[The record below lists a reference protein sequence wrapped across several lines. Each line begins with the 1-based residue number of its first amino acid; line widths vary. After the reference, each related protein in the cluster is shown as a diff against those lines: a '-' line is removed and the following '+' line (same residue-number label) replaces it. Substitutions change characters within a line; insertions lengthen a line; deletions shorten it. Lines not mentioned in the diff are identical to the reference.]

1 MAYLNEA
8 GVTALW
14 NKLKNRDIT
23 STSIS
28 TTTDGAELD
37 LVYGSGDKAS
47 FNLAG
52 ASTDAA
58 GLMSAAD
65 KTKLDSLAIDSAF
78 STTSTNAVQNKVISD
93 ILERLHTRGSSTVFT
108 AIPSG
113 DSRAFY
119 TWSLRQYY
127 AGFTS
132 DGELDLLNSSTTVG
146 EIGFNKSSFSY
157 ESEAYGL
164 SPSRYVM
171 RISLLPN
178 QTFTSVK
185 VNTPAAGDSST
196 LCATTAFVQN
206 AINTAMTGSSSFQ
219 GTTKD
224 YTTIANTSYKKG
236 YYWVANAAFTLG
248 SDSIEIGDMIFCIS
262 DKGTASA
269 TTDFSV
275 VQANLTSIP
284 TTYIDAL
291 S

>member
-14 NKLKNRDIT
+14 NKLKKRDIT

-65 KTKLDSLAIDSAF
+65 KVKLDSLAIDSAF
-78 STTSTNAVQNKVISD
+78 STTSENAIQNKTVTSFINNSYGEVQIAPATTYSD
-93 ILERLHTRGSSTVFT
+93 QNGIKWSRLTFDQKNFWFNGSKLAYNWMV
-108 AIPSG
+108 
-113 DSRAFY
+113 
-119 TWSLRQYY
+119 
-127 AGFTS
+127 
-132 DGELDLLNSSTTVG
+132 
-146 EIGFNKSSFSY
+146 
-157 ESEAYGL
+157 EAYICFREDQFTR
-164 SPSRYVM
+164 SEDDPYYFY
-171 RISLLPN
+171 SLLPN

-206 AINTAMTGSSSFQ
+206 AINTAMTGSSAFQ

>member
-14 NKLKNRDIT
+14 NKLKKRDIT

-28 TTTDGAELD
+28 TTADSAELD

-52 ASTDAA
+52 ASTDSA

-78 STTSTNAVQNKVISD
+78 STTSTNAIQNKAITDVFDGLNTEVRSE
-93 ILERLHTRGSSTVFT
+93 LTTVYRNS
-108 AIPSG
+108 IKHLGLS
-113 DSRAFY
+113 FY
-119 TWSLRQYY
+119 QSK
-127 AGFTS
+127 AGFNS
-132 DGELDLLNSSTTVG
+132 DGEFSLSKNSVAVGTTA
-146 EIGFNKSSFSY
+146 FNNSVFTFETVTYNSRNHTLY
-157 ESEAYGL
+157 I
-164 SPSRYVM
+164 SP
-171 RISLLPN
+171 PD

-185 VNTPAAGDSST
+185 VDTPAAGDSST

-206 AINTAMTGSSSFQ
+206 AINTAMTGSSAFQ

-262 DKGTASA
+262 DKELRLLL
-269 TTDFSV
+269 
-275 VQANLTSIP
+275 LTSLLCRQ
-284 TTYIDAL
+284 T
-291 S
+291 

>member
-14 NKLKNRDIT
+14 NKLKKRDIT

-52 ASTDAA
+52 ASAEAA

-93 ILERLHTRGSSTVFT
+93 VINGLYTRMASTISVPGVGSTGYNALTFN
-108 AIPSG
+108 
-113 DSRAFY
+113 
-119 TWSLRQYY
+119 QYQ
-127 AGFTS
+127 AGFHE
-132 DGELDLLNSSTTVG
+132 DGELNLEKNAQAIGT
-146 EIGFNKSSFSY
+146 IGFDNSAF
-157 ESEAYGL
+157 
-164 SPSRYVM
+164 YVKFNNYSVDDHA
-171 RISLLPN
+171 IYVHLYSN

-185 VNTPAAGDSST
+185 VDTPAAGDSST

>member
-14 NKLKNRDIT
+14 NKLKKRDIT

-65 KTKLDSLAIDSAF
+65 KVKLDSLAIDSAF
-78 STTSTNAVQNKVISD
+78 SASSTNAIQNKVVTS
-93 ILERLHTRGSSTVFT
+93 ILDGLCHEVSLESYHDTLSNVTYNGTRIVQKTM
-108 AIPSG
+108 
-113 DSRAFY
+113 
-119 TWSLRQYY
+119 
-127 AGFTS
+127 GFKTS
-132 DGELDLLNSSTTVG
+132 DGDLVRDNGNAYEGCMLFSSRNFNVMSDDLS
-146 EIGFNKSSFSY
+146 EIFF
-157 ESEAYGL
+157 E
-164 SPSRYVM
+164 
-171 RISLLPN
+171 LLPN

-206 AINTAMTGSSSFQ
+206 AINTAMTGSSAFQ

>member
-23 STSIS
+23 EASITSKADSKLIELVRDGGDTIS
-28 TTTDGAELD
+28 FAL
-37 LVYGSGDKAS
+37 
-47 FNLAG
+47 NG
-52 ASTDAA
+52 ASADAA

-65 KTKLDSLAIDSAF
+65 KTKLDSLAIDSVF
-78 STTSTNAVQNKVISD
+78 STTSTNAIQN
-93 ILERLHTRGSSTVFT
+93 STVTNLLDGISTEIFHKSGVWSKGGVQWHFT
-108 AIPSG
+108 GIGQDVSSAE
-113 DSRAFY
+113 
-119 TWSLRQYY
+119 
-127 AGFTS
+127 S
-132 DGELDLLNSSTTVG
+132 DGTINLESSSNMEYG
-146 EIGFNKSSFSY
+146 LGFNTEDFSCEVVENHSF
-157 ESEAYGL
+157 
-164 SPSRYVM
+164 VN
-171 RISLLPN
+171 SLFCYKLQPD

-185 VNTPAAGDSST
+185 VDTPAAGDSST

-206 AINTAMTGSSSFQ
+206 AINTAMTSASAFQ

-224 YTTIANTSYKKG
+224 YTTIANAAYKKG
-236 YYWVANAAFTLG
+236 WYWVASAAFTLG
-248 SDSIEIGDMIFCIS
+248 AESVEIGDMIFCIS
-262 DKGTASA
+262 NKGTTSA

>member
-23 STSIS
+23 ETSVITKS
-28 TTTDGAELD
+28 NSQQVKLVRDG
-37 LVYGSGDKAS
+37 GDATS
-47 FNLAG
+47 FTLSG
-52 ASTDAA
+52 ASANLA

-65 KTKLDSLAIDSAF
+65 KTKLDSLAIDSVF
-78 STTSTNAVQNKVISD
+78 STTSTNAIQN
-93 ILERLHTRGSSTVFT
+93 STVT
-108 AIPSG
+108 NLLDGISTEILHSSG
-113 DSRAFY
+113 VFSVGGVQWHYTGVGQYASRAE
-119 TWSLRQYY
+119 
-127 AGFTS
+127 S
-132 DGELDLLNSSTTVG
+132 DGTINLKSSSDMEYG
-146 EIGFNKSSFSY
+146 LGFNTEFFSCEVVERHPSISSLY
-157 ESEAYGL
+157 CYKL
-164 SPSRYVM
+164 QPD
-171 RISLLPN
+171 

-185 VNTPAAGDSST
+185 VDTPAAGDSST

-206 AINTAMTGSSSFQ
+206 AINTAMTSASAFQ

-224 YTTIANTSYKKG
+224 YTTIANAAYKKG
-236 YYWVANAAFTLG
+236 WYWVASAAFTLG
-248 SDSIEIGDMIFCIS
+248 AESIEIGDMIFCIS
-262 DKGTASA
+262 NKGTASA

>member
-23 STSIS
+23 GTSIS
-28 TTTDGAELD
+28 TEADSAQLD
-37 LVYGSGDKAS
+37 LVYGSGDKSS
-47 FNLAG
+47 FVLSG
-52 ASTDAA
+52 ASADAA

-65 KTKLDSLAIDSAF
+65 KTKLDSLAIDQAF
-78 STTSTNAVQNKVISD
+78 NVKSTNAIMNGSVAQLFSSMYTRMVCGTNRKTLNNVSYHEERFSQKQGKIDEEGSVDLEAKSFNFYNICFSD
-93 ILERLHTRGSSTVFT
+93 DYFDRVHDYVNLTS
-108 AIPSG
+108 
-113 DSRAFY
+113 Y
-119 TWSLRQYY
+119 YSLKP
-127 AGFTS
+127 
-132 DGELDLLNSSTTVG
+132 E
-146 EIGFNKSSFSY
+146 
-157 ESEAYGL
+157 
-164 SPSRYVM
+164 
-171 RISLLPN
+171 

-185 VNTPAAGDSST
+185 VDTPAAGDNST
-196 LCATTAFVQN
+196 FCATTAFVQN
-206 AINTAMTGSSSFQ
+206 AINTAMTSASAFQ

-236 YYWVANAAFTLG
+236 WYWVASAAFTLG
-248 SDSIEIGDMIFCIS
+248 SESIEIGDMIFCIS
-262 DKGTASA
+262 TKGSASA

>member
-14 NKLKNRDIT
+14 NKLKNRDI
-23 STSIS
+23 I
-28 TTTDGAELD
+28 
-37 LVYGSGDKAS
+37 KAS
-47 FNLAG
+47 ITSKADSKLIELVRDGGDTISFALNG
-52 ASTDAA
+52 ASANAA

-78 STTSTNAVQNKVISD
+78 STTSTNAIANKAVTGLLDGLYTKLDISQATSLAIGEDSYFNTAFAQNISKVQDDGSIDLIGETTWIGAIGLNSKYF
-93 ILERLHTRGSSTVFT
+93 TRE
-108 AIPSG
+108 
-113 DSRAFY
+113 Y
-119 TWSLRQYY
+119 
-127 AGFTS
+127 TS
-132 DGELDLLNSSTTVG
+132 DSASTFG
-146 EIGFNKSSFSY
+146 KFSGF
-157 ESEAYGL
+157 GL
-164 SPSRYVM
+164 QPK
-171 RISLLPN
+171 

-206 AINTAMTGSSSFQ
+206 AINTAMTSASAFQ

-224 YTTIANTSYKKG
+224 YTTIANAAYKKG
-236 YYWVANAAFTLG
+236 WYWVASAAFTLG
-248 SDSIEIGDMIFCIS
+248 AESIEIGDMIFCIS
-262 DKGTASA
+262 NKGTASA